1 MTQPT
6 FDPCRCPL
14 CGQPNACAMASGD
27 AASAEPC
34 WCTRVHFGADLLAQ
48 VPEAARNRSCICQRC
63 ASPTEPVA
71 RD

>member
-1 MTQPT
+1 MTQIT
-6 FDPCRCPL
+6 LDPCHCPL

-27 AASAEPC
+27 AASAGPC
-34 WCTRVHFGADLLAQ
+34 WCTLVQFSQDVLRQ

-63 ASPTEPVA
+63 ANPTEPVA